1 MYYYRIILCV
11 LLSLTLSSPI
21 LAYQERNL
29 LSNTWNE
36 EALSG
41 VILSPGEWS
50 PYPGIEKRE
59 AWEGLPEQLKKS
71 CIEAGVKALDFE
83 WPNLPVTV
91 FMEFHLNGNR
101 SNFQGLQNARR
112 HALSDLVI
120 AELIENQGRF
130 MENIINGIWAT
141 CEETYWGVPA
151 HLSLQA
157 AGNGLPDTEEP
168 SVDLFAAETGAQ
180 LAWISFLLK
189 PRLDEYHPLV
199 SPRIEYEI
207 NRRILTPCLERTD
220 YWWMGFEADRTVN
233 NWNPWINSNWITCL
247 LLSEKDPERRDK
259 ALAKSMHSVDMFING
274 YPDDGG
280 CDEGPSYWGHAG
292 GSLFD
297 CLDLL
302 YLASGNKIDL
312 FEIPLIRNIAEYIMK
327 VHISGSWFINFAD
340 ASARMTS
347 YPAIIYR
354 FGERIENPE
363 LKSFAA
369 FLADES
375 AYGDS
380 APGGYLSRRLR
391 GIFTVRDLAS
401 TNPAP
406 PLLRD
411 SWLPDLQVFAARD
424 KEGTSKGFYI
434 AGKGGHNAE
443 SHNHNDVG
451 NFILYLDGKPAII
464 DAGVETYTKK
474 TFSDQRYDIW
484 TMQSQY
490 HSLPTVN
497 GVMQANGADF
507 KASDVRYAA
516 GEDEV
521 LFSLD
526 LAGAY
531 TAEAG
536 LRSLERTLRLERG
549 EQVTL
554 TDRYELSEVKGPFT
568 LSLLTAARPSIESP
582 GNIRLAET
590 GLNISFSGERFTPSI
605 EVIEIDDSR
614 LRASWGEKIYR
625 VVLTMEEVQDQGEYR
640 VEFSR
645 RYD

>member
-1 MYYYRIILCV
+1 M
-11 LLSLTLSSPI
+11 
-21 LAYQERNL
+21 
-29 LSNTWNE
+29 
-36 EALSG
+36 
-41 VILSPGEWS
+41 
-50 PYPGIEKRE
+50 
-59 AWEGLPEQLKKS
+59 
-71 CIEAGVKALDFE
+71 
-83 WPNLPVTV
+83 
-91 FMEFHLNGNR
+91 
-101 SNFQGLQNARR
+101 
-112 HALSDLVI
+112 
-120 AELIENQGRF
+120 
-130 MENIINGIWAT
+130 
-141 CEETYWGVPA
+141 
-151 HLSLQA
+151 
-157 AGNGLPDTEEP
+157 
-168 SVDLFAAETGAQ
+168 
-180 LAWISFLLK
+180 
-189 PRLDEYHPLV
+189 
-199 SPRIEYEI
+199 
-207 NRRILTPCLERTD
+207 
-220 YWWMGFEADRTVN
+220 
-233 NWNPWINSNWITCL
+233 
-247 LLSEKDPERRDK
+247 LLSEKDPERRDR

-302 YLASGNKIDL
+302 YLASGSKIDL

-327 VHISGSWFINFAD
+327 VHISDSWFINFAD

-354 FGERIENPE
+354 FGECIENPE

-451 NFILYLDGKPAII
+451 NFIIYLDGNPAII

-507 KASDVRYAA
+507 KASDVRYEA

-605 EVIEIDDSR
+605 EVIKIDDSR